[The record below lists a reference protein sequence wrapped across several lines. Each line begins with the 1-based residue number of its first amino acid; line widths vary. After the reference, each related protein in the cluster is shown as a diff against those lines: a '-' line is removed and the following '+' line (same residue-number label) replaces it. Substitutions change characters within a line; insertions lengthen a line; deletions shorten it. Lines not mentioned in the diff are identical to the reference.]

1 MLSGQL
7 FALALPALTEFTSPR
22 AWAFGLTGIHEY
34 LRRLSG
40 DSLVNQTRDILTG
53 RLLELLDKNA
63 RPDWPW
69 FEDELSYDNAKLA
82 HALILSGLD
91 TGQTPVFERGLA
103 ALRWLTELQVSEKGH
118 FRPIGSNGFYR
129 RGGPRAD
136 FDQQPVEAQ
145 ATVAA
150 CLDAYR
156 ATSDPW
162 WYEQAQRAFDWF
174 IGWNDLGL
182 ELYSAETG
190 ACRDGLHVDRVNGNQ
205 GAESTLAF
213 LISLAEMHLAQNMM
227 ASFKKPAT
235 PIAIADYRRTAAI
248 AIRTNS

>member
-1 MLSGQL
+1 
-7 FALALPALTEFTSPR
+7 LALPALTEFTSPR

-40 DSLVNQTRDILTG
+40 DSLVNQTRDILTT
-53 RLLELLDKNA
+53 RLMDLFEKSA
-63 RPDWPW
+63 RPDWLW
-69 FEDELSYDNAKLA
+69 FENELSYDNAKLA
-82 HALILSGLD
+82 HALMVSGLD
-91 TGQTPVFERGLA
+91 TGQKPVFERGLK
-103 ALRWLTELQVSEKGH
+103 ALRWLMELQMSEKGH

-145 ATVAA
+145 VTVAA

-156 ATSDPW
+156 ATSDYW
-162 WYEQAQRAFDWF
+162 WFEQAQRAFDWF

-213 LISLAEMHLAQNMM
+213 LISLAEMRLAQNMM
-227 ASFKKPAT
+227 TSFKKPVA
-235 PIAIADYRRTAAI
+235 PVAIAEYRRPLSSVPTFAA
-248 AIRTNS
+248 RTSS